1 MSNIGNLSF
10 SVHLQDM
17 TDTDIAKIKQKL
29 QNLSLSLN
37 IDGNNIKVSNADVI
51 KKQIENAVKS
61 VVLPSVKIDTSA
73 VKQQIEAS
81 TQGVVPQIRVSLL
94 KDNLTS
100 DIQSYLNTKS
110 FDVKISVLKTDVS
123 NALKNIGSVTVPV
136 SLKVD
141 KKIALDGLKKS
152 LLNMSVPIGV
162 RIKSS
167 KDLVKDIQERMKN
180 TSVKVGIDVNKNVLR
195 SNVTQ
200 ALKGQTFK
208 ANLDLVVQKASV
220 QQAIRAA
227 FAQAGL
233 KYNTTASDARQ
244 NLIDTRTM
252 KASAYADA
260 QKALA
265 DLRRAQLASAQAA
278 NKQGSSMQRATEVA
292 ERQKGVFATLRE
304 NVANAYAVYRVGRFL
319 NTAMRIGGEFQ
330 QQHIALQTIIG
341 DADKA
346 NALFERIKNLAV
358 ESPFKMID
366 LSKYTKQLAAFSI
379 PYEELYDT
387 LKRFGD
393 LSAGLGV
400 DMGRIILAYGQ
411 VRSAEFLKGT
421 ELRQFTEAGIPL
433 VTELAKKYTELRG
446 TLVSVGD
453 VYDMISKK
461 QVPFSDV
468 KDVLWDLTSEG
479 GKFFNMQPAL
489 TDTLKGKLDKLAD
502 SYEIFLS
509 EIANSNNDVLGGTL
523 DLLAD
528 TLKHWELIQDV
539 VMSAVAAYGT
549 YKATLLA
556 VAAVQKTAMMVEGLQ
571 KMIVSYQ
578 FLHNTTKAATVA
590 QLAFNTAAKANPYMI
605 LAAGLATIA
614 ASMGLL
620 FKNTDET
627 AEATAKLNA
636 KIQEEGEQSESTK
649 RNADRLASTMANEK
663 SSIDKRT
670 EAYNKLGTIYPT
682 LFENMTQEQAM
693 LLKEAELRGMVA
705 EAAKKE
711 TKEKLEASLAEANT
725 NVEKAQKNVDY
736 WSRYAFVKNK
746 EGKEVLTSNK
756 SIKKDYEKALADL
769 VSAQNLVTTIQESI
783 EMLDK
788 KAADQAK
795 RVTSRW
801 FKEAQDYVNSLP
813 AEYKGL
819 MPEESEEREGYF
831 ERIGKTV
838 DNLNGKIKELDKNSS
853 AAQEVLGGYTTERD
867 YANNIYTKILGGIDE
882 AQQKAIEDARKK
894 REEQTKKNE
903 KERKD
908 AAKRLVQ
915 AYADALKTEIAKVG
929 SQWNLFKDLLE
940 ATGNESVS
948 MNLAFGGQ
956 ISFKNQLEQLEKMID
971 DEIKKNNLGISVSD
985 LLNMSEGDIA
995 SKINSG
1001 TWGEDLVKNLTSLTD
1016 AYRSENEK
1024 VKEESIRNFIDIV
1037 KNSNDFAQQ
1046 IENIERKLQKDLN
1059 DLRANAAKG
1068 GLSKDDLERMEAEL
1082 TARAEEEKSKVRFD
1096 EFKKSSDWV
1105 KVFDDLDRV
1114 SDATLENMISKIE
1127 EFARQAGISEEVT
1140 KQLVDAMAK
1149 LREETIDRNPFK
1161 GFADAWERLKNYKT
1175 LKLRVDEYDE
1185 HGKLIT
1191 QKDVDDGVAEAND
1204 DLEKAALAIAGKFNA
1219 VADAA
1224 NMLSGVFNGFG
1235 DDLESFGG
1243 ILNEI
1248 GSGAKSG
1255 AGIASALGIA
1265 GPWGAIAGAAL
1276 GLLSSAFEMHDK
1288 AIQKEIE
1295 ASEARIKM
1303 IDSLADNLEKR
1314 LSSAEGG
1321 IYSISIDPATKKVF
1335 EDFIEGF
1342 NGWEKYQDSS
1352 PRSAM
1357 YRKYKEYDYLSKD
1370 TIDAMQAAISNDSY
1384 YSAQLASLKL
1394 QKDELN
1400 KQKND
1405 LKRAKYIDETKIQD
1419 KVTEIEQVEHE
1430 IAVFSKTMM
1439 DAIYG
1444 IDFKD
1449 WASQFTDSIVDAWAK
1464 GEDAADAYQRTVSNV
1479 MRNVAASVIQ
1489 QSLIGKWL
1497 EDNMENVLA
1506 LFERNGGVIT
1516 DDVFN
1521 AMAELASG
1529 IGGKV
1534 EEVEQFM
1541 DYWEKALNKYNLSMK
1556 DLESTEKASS
1566 GLSKGIQSVTE
1577 DTANLLASYVNS
1589 MRADLSVNRTLIE
1602 QLVSVD
1608 VPQMSIIA
1616 QAQLQQL
1623 QQVAANTK
1631 RNADAAESI
1640 RETLRSVIGNG
1651 NGGKAIRLM

>member
-17 TDTDIAKIKQKL
+17 TDADIAKIKQKL

-37 IDGNNIKVSNADVI
+37 IDGNNIKVSNTDI
-51 KKQIENAVKS
+51 IRKQIEDAVKS
-61 VVLPSVKIDTSA
+61 VRINAVSIDAKSFSS
-73 VKQQIEAS
+73 QIESAAFM
-81 TQGVVPQIRVSLL
+81 TTPKVRVEVL
-94 KDNLTS
+94 KDNLTT
-100 DIQSYLNTKS
+100 DIQALLDAKV
-110 FDVKISVLKTDVS
+110 FGIKISVINQISEKDIKKIGTVS
-123 NALKNIGSVTVPV
+123 IPV
-136 SLKVD
+136 KLTVD
-141 KKIALDGLKKS
+141 KKTALDGLKKS
-152 LLNMSVPIGV
+152 LLKMTVPIGV
-162 RIKSS
+162 KMKDAKS
-167 KDLVKDIQERMKN
+167 LAADIRNRMKN
-180 TSVKVGIDVNKNVLR
+180 MPVKVDIDANKNTLR
-195 SNVTQ
+195 SNINQ
-200 ALKGQTFK
+200 ALKGQKFT
-208 ANLDLVVQKASV
+208 ADLKLNIQTVDVQT
-220 QQAIRAA
+220 AIRQA
-227 FAQAGL
+227 FAKAGL
-233 KYNTTASDARQ
+233 QYNTTASNVRA
-244 NLIDTRTM
+244 NLINTRQQ
-252 KASAYADA
+252 KADA
-260 QKALA
+260 YSDAQQALA
-265 DLRRAQLASAQAA
+265 DLRRAQASSAQAA
-278 NKQGSSMQRATEVA
+278 LQQKNAMQGVNDVA
-292 ERQKGVFATLRE
+292 EIQKGVFATLRE

-358 ESPFKMID
+358 ESPFKMLD

-393 LSAGLGV
+393 LSAGLGI

-468 KDVLWDLTSEG
+468 KDVLLDLTSEG
-479 GKFFNMQPAL
+479 GKFFNMQSAL

-636 KIQEEGEQSESTK
+636 KIQEEGEHSESTK

-663 SSIDKRT
+663 ASIDKRT

-725 NVEKAQKNVDY
+725 NVEKAQKNLSY
-736 WSRYAFVKNK
+736 WDKFRTF
-746 EGKEVLTSNK
+746 KEVNGVREETTNK
-756 SIKKDYEKALADL
+756 AIKEDYDKALADL

-795 RVTSRW
+795 RVASRW

-819 MPEESEEREGYF
+819 MPEESEEREAYF

-838 DNLNGKIKELDKNSS
+838 SDLNGKIKELDKNSS
-853 AAQEVLGGYTTERD
+853 AAQEILGGYTTERD

-882 AQQKAIEDARKK
+882 AQQKAIEDARKN
-894 REEQTKKNE
+894 REDQAKKDE
-903 KERKD
+903 KEREE

-915 AYADALKTEIAKVG
+915 AYADALKAEIAKIG

-956 ISFKNQLEQLEKMID
+956 ISFKSQLEQLEKMID

-1001 TWGEDLVKNLTSLTD
+1001 SWGEDMVKNLTSLTD
-1016 AYRSENEK
+1016 AYKTENEK
-1024 VKEESIRNFIDIV
+1024 VKEESIRNFIEIV

-1046 IENIERKLQKDLN
+1046 IEDIERKLQKDLN

-1068 GLSKDDLERMEAEL
+1068 GLSKTDLERRETEL
-1082 TARAEEEKSKVRFD
+1082 TARAEEEKSKVRFE

-1114 SDATLENMISKIE
+1114 SDATLDNMISKIE

-1140 KQLVDAMAK
+1140 KQLVEAMGK
-1149 LREETIDRNPFK
+1149 LRDESIERNPLQGFK
-1161 GFADAWERLKNYKT
+1161 DAWGRMRNIKDAFKRGQMDDGKFYLKQSNGTYKGLTEKELNDEQADANEDLK
-1175 LKLRVDEYDE
+1175 DS
-1185 HGKLIT
+1185 
-1191 QKDVDDGVAEAND
+1191 
-1204 DLEKAALAIAGKFNA
+1204 ALA
-1219 VADAA
+1219 VADKFQAVANAA
-1224 NMLSGVFNGFG
+1224 NLLSGLFENLGI
-1235 DDLESFGG
+1235 DLSGISDIFGG
-1243 ILNEI
+1243 TA
-1248 GSGAKSG
+1248 SGAMTG
-1255 AGIASALGIA
+1255 AGLASAFGA
-1265 GPWGAIAGAAL
+1265 SGPWGAIAGAAV
-1276 GLLSSAFEMHDK
+1276 GMLSSVFAMHDK
-1288 AIQKEIE
+1288 ALQKEIE
-1295 ASEARIKM
+1295 ASEEREKAIKNM
-1303 IDSLADNLEKR
+1303 SDNLEGLLER
-1314 LSSAEGG
+1314 TMGS
-1321 IYSISIDPATKKVF
+1321 IYTISLDKGSIDMLNEF
-1335 EDFIEGF
+1335 LNRG
-1342 NGWEKYQDSS
+1342 NYW
-1352 PRSAM
+1352 
-1357 YRKYKEYDYLSKD
+1357 KD
-1370 TIDAMQAAISNDSY
+1370 TSLFLGGNYYSEQTRKKAQEALREDSY
-1384 YSAQLASLKL
+1384 YDAQLAALMAQRDEV
-1394 QKDELN
+1394 QKQMQLEDEKKKTDKGKMEDYEKEIRELGV
-1400 KQKND
+1400 
-1405 LKRAKYIDETKIQD
+1405 AIDEFAKD
-1419 KVTEIEQVEHE
+1419 F
-1430 IAVFSKTMM
+1430 A
-1439 DAIYG
+1439 DALYG
-1444 IDFKD
+1444 INFKD
-1449 WASQFTDSIVDAWAK
+1449 WANQLTEAVVDAWSK
-1464 GEDAADAYQRTVSNV
+1464 GEDAATAYANKVTELLRQVGISAISQQFLQPLIEEQTKGFIQQFEKDNGKLTDTSMQYLANIYNGAEKAVEYTEAYLEGLKKMGIDLSESSKDAY
-1479 MRNVAASVIQ
+1479 
-1489 QSLIGKWL
+1489 
-1497 EDNMENVLA
+1497 
-1506 LFERNGGVIT
+1506 
-1516 DDVFN
+1516 
-1521 AMAELASG
+1521 
-1529 IGGKV
+1529 
-1534 EEVEQFM
+1534 
-1541 DYWEKALNKYNLSMK
+1541 
-1556 DLESTEKASS
+1556 S

-1577 DTANLLASYVNS
+1577 DTANLLGSYLNS
-1589 MRADLSVNRTLIE
+1589 IRYDSSVQRNLIE

-1631 RNADAAESI
+1631 RNADAADRIYELVNKVVDKGSNKLKI
-1640 RETLRSVIGNG
+1640 
-1651 NGGKAIRLM
+1651 

>member
-10 SVHLQDM
+10 SVNLQDM
-17 TDTDIAKIKQKL
+17 TDADIAKIKQKL

-51 KKQIENAVKS
+51 KKQIENAVKTVDINS
-61 VVLPSVKIDTSA
+61 ISIDAKSFG
-73 VKQQIEAS
+73 KQIESAAFM
-81 TQGVVPQIRVSLL
+81 TTPKVRVEVL
-94 KDNLTS
+94 KDNLTA
-100 DIQSYLNTKS
+100 DIQTL
-110 FDVKISVLKTDVS
+110 LGAKTFNIKVSVS
-123 NALKNIGSVTVPV
+123 NQISEKDIKKFGTVSIPV
-136 SLKVD
+136 KLTVD
-141 KKIALDGLKKS
+141 KKTALEGLKKS
-152 LLNMSVPIGV
+152 LLKMTVPIGV
-162 RIKSS
+162 KMKDAKS
-167 KDLVKDIQERMKN
+167 LAADIRSRMKN
-180 TSVKVGIDVNKNVLR
+180 MPVKVDIDANKNTLR
-195 SNVTQ
+195 SNINQ
-200 ALKGQTFK
+200 ALKGQKFT
-208 ANLDLVVQKASV
+208 ADLKLNIQTVDVQT
-220 QQAIRAA
+220 AIRQA
-227 FAQAGL
+227 FAKAGL
-233 KYNTTASDARQ
+233 QYNTTASNVRA
-244 NLIDTRTM
+244 NLINTRQQ
-252 KASAYADA
+252 KADA
-260 QKALA
+260 YSDAQQALA
-265 DLRRAQLASAQAA
+265 DLRRAQAASAQAA
-278 NKQGSSMQRATEVA
+278 LQQRNAMQGVNDVA
-292 ERQKGVFATLRE
+292 EKQKGVFATLRE

-358 ESPFKMID
+358 ESPFKMLD

-400 DMGRIILAYGQ
+400 DMGRIIIAYGQ

-468 KDVLWDLTSEG
+468 KDVLLDLTSEG
-479 GKFFNMQPAL
+479 GKFFNMQAEL

-636 KIQEEGEQSESTK
+636 KIQEEGERSESTK

-663 SSIDKRT
+663 ASIDKRT
-670 EAYNKLGTIYPT
+670 EAYNKLCTIYPT

-725 NVEKAQKNVDY
+725 NVEKAQKNLSY
-736 WSRYAFVKNK
+736 WDKFRTF
-746 EGKEVLTSNK
+746 KEVNGVREETTNK
-756 SIKKDYEKALADL
+756 AIKEDYDKALADL

-795 RVTSRW
+795 RVASRW

-819 MPEESEEREGYF
+819 MPEESEEREAYF

-838 DNLNGKIKELDKNSS
+838 SDLNGKIKELDKNSS

-882 AQQKAIEDARKK
+882 AQQKAIEDARKN
-894 REEQTKKNE
+894 REEQVKKDE
-903 KERKD
+903 KEREE

-915 AYADALKTEIAKVG
+915 AYADALKAEIAKIG

-940 ATGNESVS
+940 ATGNENVS

-956 ISFKNQLEQLEKMID
+956 ISFKSQLEQLEKMID

-995 SKINSG
+995 TKINSG
-1001 TWGEDLVKNLTSLTD
+1001 AWSEDIVKNLTSLTD
-1016 AYRSENEK
+1016 AYKTENEK
-1024 VKEESIRNFIDIV
+1024 VKEESIRNFIEIV

-1068 GLSKDDLERMEAEL
+1068 GLSKTDLERREAEL
-1082 TARAEEEKSKVRFD
+1082 TARAEEEKSKVRFE

-1114 SDATLENMISKIE
+1114 SDATLDNMISKIE

-1140 KQLVDAMAK
+1140 KQLVEAMGK
-1149 LREETIDRNPFK
+1149 LRDESIERNPLQGFK
-1161 GFADAWERLKNYKT
+1161 DAWGRMRNIKDAFKRGQMDDGKFYLKQSNGTYKGLTEKELNDEQADANEDLK
-1175 LKLRVDEYDE
+1175 DS
-1185 HGKLIT
+1185 
-1191 QKDVDDGVAEAND
+1191 
-1204 DLEKAALAIAGKFNA
+1204 ALA
-1219 VADAA
+1219 VADKFQAVANAA
-1224 NMLSGVFNGFG
+1224 NLLSGLFENLGI
-1235 DDLESFGG
+1235 DLGGISDIFGG
-1243 ILNEI
+1243 AA
-1248 GSGAKSG
+1248 SGAMTG
-1255 AGIASALGIA
+1255 AGLASAFGAA
-1265 GPWGAIAGAAL
+1265 GPWGAIAGAAV
-1276 GLLSSAFEMHDK
+1276 GMLSSVFAMHDK
-1288 AIQKEIE
+1288 ALQKEIE
-1295 ASEARIKM
+1295 ASEEREKAIKNM
-1303 IDSLADNLEKR
+1303 SDNLEGLLER
-1314 LSSAEGG
+1314 TMGS
-1321 IYSISIDPATKKVF
+1321 IYTISLDKGSIGMLNEF
-1335 EDFIEGF
+1335 LNRG
-1342 NGWEKYQDSS
+1342 NYW
-1352 PRSAM
+1352 
-1357 YRKYKEYDYLSKD
+1357 KD
-1370 TIDAMQAAISNDSY
+1370 TDILLGGNYYSEQTRKKAQEALREDSY
-1384 YSAQLASLKL
+1384 YDAQLAALMAQRDEV
-1394 QKDELN
+1394 QKQMQLEDEKKKTDKGKMEDYEKEIRELGV
-1400 KQKND
+1400 
-1405 LKRAKYIDETKIQD
+1405 AIDEFAKD
-1419 KVTEIEQVEHE
+1419 F
-1430 IAVFSKTMM
+1430 A
-1439 DAIYG
+1439 DALYG
-1444 IDFKD
+1444 INFKD
-1449 WASQFTDSIVDAWAK
+1449 WANQLTEAVVDAWSK
-1464 GEDAADAYQRTVSNV
+1464 GEDAATAYANKVTELLRQVGISAISQQFLQPLIEEQTKGF
-1479 MRNVAASVIQ
+1479 IQ
-1489 QSLIGKWL
+1489 QFEKDNGKL
-1497 EDNMENVLA
+1497 TESSMQYLA
-1506 LFERNGGVIT
+1506 NIYNG
-1516 DDVFN
+1516 
-1521 AMAELASG
+1521 A
-1529 IGGKV
+1529 
-1534 EEVEQFM
+1534 
-1541 DYWEKALNKYNLSMK
+1541 EKAVEYTEAYLEGLKKMGIDLSETSK
-1556 DLESTEKASS
+1556 DTSS

-1577 DTANLLASYVNS
+1577 DTANLLASYLNATRQDV
-1589 MRADLSVNRTLIE
+1589 SVQRNLIE

-1623 QQVAANTK
+1623 QQVVANTK
-1631 RNADAAESI
+1631 RNADAADRIYELVNKVVDKGSNKLKI
-1640 RETLRSVIGNG
+1640 
-1651 NGGKAIRLM
+1651 

>member
-17 TDTDIAKIKQKL
+17 TDADIAKIKQKL

-37 IDGNNIKVSNADVI
+37 IDGNNIKVSNTDI
-51 KKQIENAVKS
+51 IRKQIEDAVKS
-61 VVLPSVKIDTSA
+61 VRINAVSIDAKSFSS
-73 VKQQIEAS
+73 QIESAAFM
-81 TQGVVPQIRVSLL
+81 TTPKVRVEVL
-94 KDNLTS
+94 KDNLTT
-100 DIQSYLNTKS
+100 DIQALLDAKV
-110 FDVKISVLKTDVS
+110 FGIKISVINQISEKDIKKIGTVS
-123 NALKNIGSVTVPV
+123 IPV
-136 SLKVD
+136 KLTVD
-141 KKIALDGLKKS
+141 KKTALDGLKKS
-152 LLNMSVPIGV
+152 LLKMTVPIGV
-162 RIKSS
+162 KMKDAKS
-167 KDLVKDIQERMKN
+167 LAADIRNRMKN
-180 TSVKVGIDVNKNVLR
+180 MPVKVDIDANKNTLR
-195 SNVTQ
+195 SNINQ
-200 ALKGQTFK
+200 ALKGQKFT
-208 ANLDLVVQKASV
+208 ADLKLNIQTVDVQT
-220 QQAIRAA
+220 AIRQA
-227 FAQAGL
+227 FAKAGL
-233 KYNTTASDARQ
+233 QYNTTASNVRA
-244 NLIDTRTM
+244 NLINTRQQ
-252 KASAYADA
+252 KADA
-260 QKALA
+260 YSDAQQALA
-265 DLRRAQLASAQAA
+265 DLRRAQAASAQAA
-278 NKQGSSMQRATEVA
+278 LQQKNAMQGVNDVA

-358 ESPFKMID
+358 ESPFKMLD

-393 LSAGLGV
+393 LSAGLGI

-479 GKFFNMQPAL
+479 GKFFNMQAAL

-502 SYEIFLS
+502 SYEIFLY

-636 KIQEEGEQSESTK
+636 KIQEEGERSESTK

-663 SSIDKRT
+663 ASIDKRT

-725 NVEKAQKNVDY
+725 NVEKAQKNLSY
-736 WSRYAFVKNK
+736 WDKFRTF
-746 EGKEVLTSNK
+746 KEVNGVREETTNK
-756 SIKKDYEKALADL
+756 AIKEDYDKALADL

-788 KAADQAK
+788 KAAGQAK
-795 RVTSRW
+795 RVASRW

-819 MPEESEEREGYF
+819 MPEESEEREAYF

-838 DNLNGKIKELDKNSS
+838 SDLNGKIKELDKNSS
-853 AAQEVLGGYTTERD
+853 AAQEILGGYTTERD
-867 YANNIYTKILGGIDE
+867 YANNIYTKILGGLDE
-882 AQQKAIEDARKK
+882 AQQKAIEDARKN
-894 REEQTKKNE
+894 REEQAKKDE
-903 KERKD
+903 KEREE

-915 AYADALKTEIAKVG
+915 AYADALKAEIAKVG

-940 ATGNESVS
+940 ATGNENVS

-956 ISFKNQLEQLEKMID
+956 ISFKSQLEQLEKMID

-1001 TWGEDLVKNLTSLTD
+1001 SWGEDMVKNLTSLTD
-1016 AYRSENEK
+1016 AYKTGNEK
-1024 VKEESIRNFIDIV
+1024 VKEESIRNFIEIV

-1059 DLRANAAKG
+1059 DLHANASKG
-1068 GLSKDDLERMEAEL
+1068 GLSKTDLERREAEL
-1082 TARAEEEKSKVRFD
+1082 TARAEEEKSKVRFK

-1114 SDATLENMISKIE
+1114 SDATLDNMISKIE

-1140 KQLVDAMAK
+1140 KQLVEAMAK
-1149 LREETIDRNPFK
+1149 LRKETIERNPFK
-1161 GFADAWERLKNYKT
+1161 GFEDAWKRLKYFKGLNSK
-1175 LKLRVDEYDE
+1175 VGEYDE

-1191 QKDVDDGVAEAND
+1191 QQMVDDGIAEAND
-1204 DLEKAALAIAGKFNA
+1204 DLEKASLA
-1219 VADAA
+1219 VADKFQAVANAA
-1224 NMLSGVFNGFG
+1224 DLLSDIFDGLGI
-1235 DDLESFGG
+1235 DLGSLKDVLGG
-1243 ILNEI
+1243 IA
-1248 GSGAKSG
+1248 GGAQSG
-1255 AGIASALGIA
+1255 AGIAAAFGAS
-1265 GPWGAIAGAAL
+1265 GPWGAIAGAAI
-1276 GLLSSAFEMHDK
+1276 GAISALFAQVDK
-1288 AIQKEIE
+1288 NLQKEIE
-1295 ASEARIKM
+1295 ASERREKEIGYVAER
-1303 IDSLADNLEKR
+1303 LEKVLER
-1314 LSSAEGG
+1314 NMGG
-1321 IYSISIDPATKKVF
+1321 IYTITLNDDVKSTFSEVIGDFNRLQAALTARNNGEISWDIIKTIREFAHLQ
-1335 EDFIEGF
+1335 E
-1342 NGWEKYQDSS
+1342 
-1352 PRSAM
+1352 
-1357 YRKYKEYDYLSKD
+1357 D
-1370 TIDAMQAAISNDSY
+1370 TIETIKDALTEDSY
-1384 YSAQLASLKL
+1384 YDAQLAALKV
-1394 QKDELN
+1394 QRDEVR
-1400 KQKND
+1400 KQMELEDEKKKTNEDKILDYKN
-1405 LKRAKYIDETKIQD
+1405 Q
-1419 KVTEIEQVEHE
+1419 
-1430 IAVFSKTMM
+1430 IAELD
-1439 DAIYG
+1439 DAISHFAEDMANALYG

-1449 WASQFTDSIVDAWAK
+1449 WASKLAESLVDAWAS
-1464 GEDAADAYQRTVSNV
+1464 GEDAVQAYKDKVNDILKDLGV
-1479 MRNVAASVIQ
+1479 SVISQ
-1489 QSLIGKWL
+1489 QILEPMLNNTMKQFLAQFDKDNGKLTDSSMEILAGMADGAEYAAKATEAYL
-1497 EDNMENVLA
+1497 EGLKK
-1506 LFERNGGVIT
+1506 L
-1516 DDVFN
+1516 
-1521 AMAELASG
+1521 G
-1529 IGGKV
+1529 I
-1534 EEVEQFM
+1534 
-1541 DYWEKALNKYNLSMK
+1541 DLSEKN
-1556 DLESTEKASS
+1556 ESEAG

-1577 DTANLLASYVNS
+1577 DTADLLASYVNG
-1589 MRADLSVNRTLIE
+1589 MRADLSVNRALIE

-1631 RNADAAESI
+1631 RNADAADRIYELVNKVVDKGSNKLKI
-1640 RETLRSVIGNG
+1640 
-1651 NGGKAIRLM
+1651 

>member
-17 TDTDIAKIKQKL
+17 TDADIAKIKQKL

-123 NALKNIGSVTVPV
+123 NALKNIGTVTVPV

-141 KKIALDGLKKS
+141 KKVALEGLKKS

-162 RIKSS
+162 RMKSS

-265 DLRRAQLASAQAA
+265 DLRRAQLASSQAA
-278 NKQGSSMQRATEVA
+278 NQQGNSMQRVTEVA

-358 ESPFKMID
+358 ESPFKMLD

-479 GKFFNMQPAL
+479 GKFFNMQAAL

-636 KIQEEGEQSESTK
+636 KIQEEGEHSESTK

-663 SSIDKRT
+663 ASIDKRT
-670 EAYNKLGTIYPT
+670 EAYNKLDTIYPT

-725 NVEKAQKNVDY
+725 NVEKAQKNLSY
-736 WSRYAFVKNK
+736 WDKFRTF
-746 EGKEVLTSNK
+746 KEVNGVREETTNK
-756 SIKKDYEKALADL
+756 AIKEDYDKALADL

-795 RVTSRW
+795 RVASRW

-819 MPEESEEREGYF
+819 MPEESEEREAYF

-838 DNLNGKIKELDKNSS
+838 SDLNGKIKELDKNSS

-882 AQQKAIEDARKK
+882 AQQKAIEDARKN
-894 REEQTKKNE
+894 REEQVKKDE
-903 KERKD
+903 KEREE

-915 AYADALKTEIAKVG
+915 AYADALKAEIAKIG

-940 ATGNESVS
+940 ATGNENVS

-956 ISFKNQLEQLEKMID
+956 ISFKSQLEQLEKMID

-995 SKINSG
+995 TKINSG
-1001 TWGEDLVKNLTSLTD
+1001 AWSEDIVKNLTSLTD
-1016 AYRSENEK
+1016 AYKTENEK
-1024 VKEESIRNFIDIV
+1024 VKEESIRNFIEIV
-1037 KNSNDFAQQ
+1037 KNSNDFAHQ

-1068 GLSKDDLERMEAEL
+1068 GLSKTDLERREAEL
-1082 TARAEEEKSKVRFD
+1082 TARAEEEKSKVRFE

-1114 SDATLENMISKIE
+1114 SDATLDNMISKIE

-1140 KQLVDAMAK
+1140 KQLVEAMGK
-1149 LREETIDRNPFK
+1149 LRDESIERNPSQGFK
-1161 GFADAWERLKNYKT
+1161 DAWGRMRNIKDAFKRGQMDDGKFYLKQSNGTYKGLTEKELNDEQADANEDLK
-1175 LKLRVDEYDE
+1175 DS
-1185 HGKLIT
+1185 
-1191 QKDVDDGVAEAND
+1191 
-1204 DLEKAALAIAGKFNA
+1204 ALA
-1219 VADAA
+1219 VADKFQAVANAA
-1224 NMLSGVFNGFG
+1224 NLLSGLFENLGI
-1235 DDLESFGG
+1235 DLGGISDIFGG
-1243 ILNEI
+1243 AA
-1248 GSGAKSG
+1248 SGAMTG
-1255 AGIASALGIA
+1255 AGLASAFGAA
-1265 GPWGAIAGAAL
+1265 GPWGAIAGAAV
-1276 GLLSSAFEMHDK
+1276 GMLSSVFAMHDK
-1288 AIQKEIE
+1288 ALQKEIE
-1295 ASEARIKM
+1295 SSEERKKAIKNM
-1303 IDSLADNLEKR
+1303 SDNLEVLLER
-1314 LSSAEGG
+1314 TMGS
-1321 IYSISIDPATKKVF
+1321 IYTISLDKGSIDMLNEF
-1335 EDFIEGF
+1335 LNRG
-1342 NGWEKYQDSS
+1342 NYW
-1352 PRSAM
+1352 
-1357 YRKYKEYDYLSKD
+1357 KD
-1370 TIDAMQAAISNDSY
+1370 TDILLGGNYYSEQTRKKAQEALREDSY
-1384 YSAQLASLKL
+1384 YDAQLAALMAQRDEV
-1394 QKDELN
+1394 QKQMQLEDEKKKTDKGKMEDYEKEIRELGV
-1400 KQKND
+1400 
-1405 LKRAKYIDETKIQD
+1405 AIDEFAKD
-1419 KVTEIEQVEHE
+1419 F
-1430 IAVFSKTMM
+1430 A
-1439 DAIYG
+1439 DALYG
-1444 IDFKD
+1444 INFKD
-1449 WASQFTDSIVDAWAK
+1449 WANQLTEAVVDAWSK
-1464 GEDAADAYQRTVSNV
+1464 GEDAATAYANKVTELLRQVGISAISQQFLHPLIEEQTKGF
-1479 MRNVAASVIQ
+1479 IQ
-1489 QSLIGKWL
+1489 QFEKDNGKL
-1497 EDNMENVLA
+1497 TESSMQYLA
-1506 LFERNGGVIT
+1506 NIYNG
-1516 DDVFN
+1516 
-1521 AMAELASG
+1521 A
-1529 IGGKV
+1529 
-1534 EEVEQFM
+1534 
-1541 DYWEKALNKYNLSMK
+1541 EKAVEYTEAYLEGLKKMGIDISESSK
-1556 DLESTEKASS
+1556 DVSS
-1566 GLSKGIQSVTE
+1566 GLSKGVQSVTE
-1577 DTANLLASYVNS
+1577 DTANLLGSYLNS
-1589 MRADLSVNRTLIE
+1589 IRHDSSVQRTLIE

-1608 VPQMSIIA
+1608 VPKISIIA

-1631 RNADAAESI
+1631 RNADAADRIYELVNKVVDKGSNKLKI
-1640 RETLRSVIGNG
+1640 
-1651 NGGKAIRLM
+1651 

>member
-17 TDTDIAKIKQKL
+17 TDADIAKIKQKL

-37 IDGNNIKVSNADVI
+37 IDGNNIKVSNTDVI

-81 TQGVVPQIRVSLL
+81 TQGIVPQIRVSLL

-123 NALKNIGSVTVPV
+123 NTLKNIGTVTVPV

-141 KKIALDGLKKS
+141 KEVALDGLKKS

-162 RIKSS
+162 RMKSS

-180 TSVKVGIDVNKNVLR
+180 TSVKVGIDVNKNTLR

-208 ANLDLVVQKASV
+208 ANLDLVIQKASV

-278 NKQGSSMQRATEVA
+278 NQQGNSMQRVTEVA

-341 DADKA
+341 DTDKA

-358 ESPFKMID
+358 ESPFKMLD

-433 VTELAKKYTELRG
+433 VTELSKRYTELRG

-479 GKFFNMQPAL
+479 GKFFNMQASL

-528 TLKHWELIQDV
+528 ALKHWELIQDA

-556 VAAVQKTAMMVEGLQ
+556 VAAVQKATLAVEGIS
-571 KMIVSYQ
+571 KVIKSIQ
-578 FLHNTTKAATVA
+578 FLRNATFSAAAAQAVLNKVTAINPWAALASVLATVA
-590 QLAFNTAAKANPYMI
+590 G
-605 LAAGLATIA
+605 GLIMFSEKTED
-614 ASMGLL
+614 ASEDM
-620 FKNTDET
+620 
-627 AEATAKLNA
+627 AKLNA
-636 KIQEEGEQSESTK
+636 EFEEEKANIEERERKGNKLISVI
-649 RNADRLASTMANEK
+649 ANENA
-663 SSIDKRT
+663 SIEKRK
-670 EAYNKLGTIYPT
+670 EAYNSLKGIYPT
-682 LFENMTQEQAM
+682 LFQNMTDEQAM
-693 LLKEAELRGMVA
+693 MLKEIELRGKVSNAAREELREKLKLKLANTELKLKEAEDEVA
-705 EAAKKE
+705 KNQKQYNYAVSQGVFIEKWAKK
-711 TKEKLEASLAEANT
+711 LEEAKDN
-725 NVEKAQKNVDY
+725 ADSY
-736 WSRYAFVKNK
+736 R
-746 EGKEVLTSNK
+746 TS
-756 SIKKDYEKALADL
+756 IY
-769 VSAQNLVTTIQESI
+769 QIQESLAL
-783 EMLDK
+783 LDK
-788 KAADQAK
+788 KEEKISENNRA
-795 RVTSRW
+795 RW
-801 FKEAQDYVNSLP
+801 FKEAQDYVKSLP

-819 MPEESEEREGYF
+819 MPEESEEREAYF

-838 DNLNGKIKELDKNSS
+838 SDLNGKIKELDKNSS

-882 AQQKAIEDARKK
+882 AQQKAIEDARKN
-894 REEQTKKNE
+894 REDQAKKDE
-903 KERKD
+903 KEREE

-915 AYADALKTEIAKVG
+915 AYADALKAEIAKVG

-956 ISFKNQLEQLEKMID
+956 ISFKSQLEQLEKMID

-1001 TWGEDLVKNLTSLTD
+1001 SWSEDMVKNLTSLTD
-1016 AYRSENEK
+1016 AYKAENEK
-1024 VKEESIRNFIDIV
+1024 VKEESIRNFIEIV

-1068 GLSKDDLERMEAEL
+1068 GLSKTDLERREAEL
-1082 TARAEEEKSKVRFD
+1082 TARAEEEKSKVRFE

-1114 SDATLENMISKIE
+1114 SDATLDNMISKIE
-1127 EFARQAGISEEVT
+1127 EFARQAEISEEVT
-1140 KQLVDAMAK
+1140 KQLVEAMGK
-1149 LREETIDRNPFK
+1149 LRDESIERNPLQGFK
-1161 GFADAWERLKNYKT
+1161 DAWGRMRNIKDAFKRGQMDDGLFYLKQSNGTYKGLTEKELNDEQADANEDLK
-1175 LKLRVDEYDE
+1175 DS
-1185 HGKLIT
+1185 
-1191 QKDVDDGVAEAND
+1191 
-1204 DLEKAALAIAGKFNA
+1204 ALA
-1219 VADAA
+1219 VADKFQAVANAA
-1224 NMLSGVFNGFG
+1224 NLLSGLFENLGI
-1235 DDLESFGG
+1235 DLGGISDIFGG
-1243 ILNEI
+1243 TA
-1248 GSGAKSG
+1248 SGAMTG
-1255 AGIASALGIA
+1255 AGLASAFGAA
-1265 GPWGAIAGAAL
+1265 GPWGAIAGAAV
-1276 GLLSSAFEMHDK
+1276 GMLSSVFAMHDK
-1288 AIQKEIE
+1288 ALQKEIE
-1295 ASEARIKM
+1295 SSEAREKAIKNM
-1303 IDSLADNLEKR
+1303 SDNLEGLLER
-1314 LSSAEGG
+1314 TMGS
-1321 IYSISIDPATKKVF
+1321 IYTISLDKGSIDMLNEF
-1335 EDFIEGF
+1335 LNRG
-1342 NGWEKYQDSS
+1342 NYW
-1352 PRSAM
+1352 
-1357 YRKYKEYDYLSKD
+1357 KD
-1370 TIDAMQAAISNDSY
+1370 TDILLGGNYYSEQTRKKAQEALREDSY
-1384 YSAQLASLKL
+1384 YDAQLAALMAQRDEV
-1394 QKDELN
+1394 QKQMQLEDEKKKTDKGKMEDYEKEIRELGI
-1400 KQKND
+1400 
-1405 LKRAKYIDETKIQD
+1405 AIDEFAKD
-1419 KVTEIEQVEHE
+1419 F
-1430 IAVFSKTMM
+1430 A
-1439 DAIYG
+1439 DALYG
-1444 IDFKD
+1444 INFKD
-1449 WASQFTDSIVDAWAK
+1449 WANQLTEAVVDAWAK
-1464 GEDAADAYQRTVSNV
+1464 GEDAATAYANKVTELLRQVGISAISQQFLQPLIEEQTKGF
-1479 MRNVAASVIQ
+1479 IQ
-1489 QSLIGKWL
+1489 QFEKDNGKL
-1497 EDNMENVLA
+1497 TESSMQYLA
-1506 LFERNGGVIT
+1506 NIYNG
-1516 DDVFN
+1516 
-1521 AMAELASG
+1521 A
-1529 IGGKV
+1529 
-1534 EEVEQFM
+1534 
-1541 DYWEKALNKYNLSMK
+1541 EKAVEYTEAYLEGLKKMGIDLSETSK
-1556 DLESTEKASS
+1556 DASS
-1566 GLSKGIQSVTE
+1566 GLSKGIQGVTE
-1577 DTANLLASYVNS
+1577 DTANLLGSYLNS
-1589 MRADLSVNRTLIE
+1589 IRQDSSIQRTLIE

-1631 RNADAAESI
+1631 RNADAADRIYELVNKVVDKGSNK
-1640 RETLRSVIGNG
+1640 LKV
-1651 NGGKAIRLM
+1651 